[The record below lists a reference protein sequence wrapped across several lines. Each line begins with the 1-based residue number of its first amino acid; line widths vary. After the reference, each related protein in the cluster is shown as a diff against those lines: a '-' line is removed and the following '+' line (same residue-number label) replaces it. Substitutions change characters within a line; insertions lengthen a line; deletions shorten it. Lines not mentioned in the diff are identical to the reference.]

1 MKKLVALAVTLTAIP
16 FVHAQQTKGDIEA
29 GKAKVAQVCS
39 ACHGAAGV
47 SVSDTIPNLAAQ
59 RASYIENQLKAFK
72 DGSRKGSSTSPAA
85 TMAAIATQLSA
96 ADMAN
101 VAAYFASLPGPPSG
115 TKSDFLPAVAKT
127 NVVFPEGYATSY
139 KKYHSINFPAT
150 KQVRYYFANPA
161 AISAAKAGKDLPNGS
176 VLFAEVHSAKLDGD
190 GKPVMGPDGFF
201 VPDKLL
207 FYTAMQRDAGWGKD
221 IPDLLRN
228 EDWHYAIFTTDK
240 KLRPGQNHA
249 ECLGCHKPLDKVSY
263 TFTLKE
269 LAGVK

>member
-1 MKKLVALAVTLTAIP
+1 
-16 FVHAQQTKGDIEA
+16 
-29 GKAKVAQVCS
+29 
-39 ACHGAAGV
+39 
-47 SVSDTIPNLAAQ
+47 
-59 RASYIENQLKAFK
+59 
-72 DGSRKGSSTSPAA
+72 
-85 TMAAIATQLSA
+85 
-96 ADMAN
+96 
-101 VAAYFASLPGPPSG
+101 
-115 TKSDFLPAVAKT
+115 VAKT
-127 NVVFPEGYATSY
+127 NVAFPEGYSTSF
-139 KKYHSINFPAT
+139 KKYHTINFPGT

-176 VLFAEVHSAKLDGD
+176 VLFAEVHSAKVDAE

-228 EDWHYAIFTTDK
+228 EDWHYAIFTPDK

-269 LAGVK
+269 LAGAK

>member
-1 MKKLVALAVTLTAIP
+1 MKKPVALAALLFAIP
-16 FVHAQQTKGDIEA
+16 FAHAAPNLEA
-29 GKAKVAQVCS
+29 GKAKVAAVCA
-39 ACHGAAGV
+39 ACHGATGV
-47 SVSDTIPNLAAQ
+47 SVSETIPNLAAQ
-59 RASYIENQLKAFK
+59 RAPYIENQPKAFK
-72 DGSRKGSSTSPAA
+72 DGARRGGPTSPAA
-85 TMAAIATQLSA
+85 TMTAIATQLSA
-96 ADMAN
+96 EDIAN
-101 VAAYFASLPGPPSG
+101 VAAYFASLPGPASG
-115 TKSDFLPAVAKT
+115 MKSDFLPAVAKT
-127 NVVFPEGYATSY
+127 NVAFPEGYSASF
-139 KKYHSINFPAT
+139 KKYHTINFPAT

-176 VLFAEVHSAKLDGD
+176 VLFAEVHSAQLDAG